1 MPGTNSRAE
10 CAASKIEQGK
20 KKEKEKR
27 NEGKSNMEYK
37 ENMFARACA
46 VKEFLIKKPQDQA
59 RFVSG
64 GEFVNPQTTAS

>member
-1 MPGTNSRAE
+1 
-10 CAASKIEQGK
+10 
-20 KKEKEKR
+20 
-27 NEGKSNMEYK
+27 MEYK